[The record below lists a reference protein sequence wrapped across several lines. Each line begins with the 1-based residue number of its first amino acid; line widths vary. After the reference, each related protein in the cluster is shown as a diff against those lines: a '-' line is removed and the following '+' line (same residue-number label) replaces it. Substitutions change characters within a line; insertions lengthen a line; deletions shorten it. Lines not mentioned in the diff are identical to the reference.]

1 MQEGFICSLGIFQR
15 RTVTVGSQCMKPVE
29 ILKKLIGFPT
39 FQTSPDEVEEG
50 MKECAGYLSD
60 QLVALGFRVRVDDL
74 FNVTGERSFGGK
86 KIFLMNT
93 HFDTVA
99 PAREWADALVPKLKG
114 KELVG
119 LGASDAKGGIAA
131 ALSALSH
138 VDDSRFSKLIV
149 QFVNYE
155 DNGITFEGKRQLG
168 MPYFLSKNP
177 SFKADYGINI
187 EPTVRDNRHTV
198 SLGCTGR
205 VSFTVT
211 TVGRE
216 AHSSTPLKG
225 RNAIYDMT
233 RVISALRRVPAGRFR
248 MDGFSGVMPIN
259 VALIEGGRALN
270 IVPGECKITCE
281 RRVFPNENPDRI
293 IGSIRRAVEGVKSVD
308 ARVEFSGNV
317 QPPYIVEKEH
327 EVVKLAVD
335 SAKKTVGY
343 KPMLRIGLGRTD
355 SMYLFHLAGI
365 KTVIMG
371 PGHTGHVIGENIN
384 IDRLDEFAEILGNM
398 LKPEA

>member
-1 MQEGFICSLGIFQR
+1 MEVEGSL
-15 RTVTVGSQCMKPVE
+15 KPVD
-29 ILKKLIGFPT
+29 ILKKLIEFPT
-39 FQTSPDEVEEG
+39 FQTTLDRVEEG
-50 MKECAGYLSD
+50 MKDCARYLSD
-60 QLVALGFRVRVDDL
+60 QLEGLGFRVKVDDL
-74 FNVTGERSFGGK
+74 FNVTAERVFGGK
-86 KIFLMNT
+86 KSFLMNT

-99 PAREWADALVPKLKG
+99 PAKEWVDALTPKLKG

-119 LGASDAKGGIAA
+119 LGASDSKGGIAA

-138 VDDSRFSKLIV
+138 VDDSRFEKLIV

-168 MPYFLSKNP
+168 MPYFLGKNP
-177 SFKADYGINI
+177 GFKADYGINI
-187 EPTVRDNRHTV
+187 EPTVRDNKHTV

-211 TVGRE
+211 TIGKE
-216 AHSSTPLKG
+216 AHSSTPLRG

-233 RVISALRRVPAGRFR
+233 RVVSALRRVPAGRFK
-248 MDGFSGVMPIN
+248 MDGFSGVMPVN

-270 IVPGECKITCE
+270 IVPGECRITCE

-293 IGSIRRAVEGVKSVD
+293 VGSIRRAVEGIKGVD

-317 QPPYIVEKEH
+317 QPPYIVEKSH
-327 EVVKLAVD
+327 EVVRLVVD
-335 SAKKTVGY
+335 SAKRAVGY

-355 SMYLFHLAGI
+355 SMYLFHVAGV

-384 IDRLDEFAEILGNM
+384 IDRLNEFTGILGTM

>member
-1 MQEGFICSLGIFQR
+1 
-15 RTVTVGSQCMKPVE
+15 MKPVE

-39 FQTSPDEVEEG
+39 FQTSPDRVEEG
-50 MKECAGYLSD
+50 MKECARYLSD
-60 QLVALGFRVRVDDL
+60 QLVALGFKVRVDDL
-74 FNVTGERSFGGK
+74 FNVTGERNFGGK
-86 KIFLMNT
+86 KSFLMNT

-99 PAREWADALVPKLKG
+99 PAKEWVDALTPKLNGKG
-114 KELVG
+114 LVG

-131 ALSALSH
+131 ALSALSM
-138 VDDSRFSKLIV
+138 VDDSRFAKLIV

-168 MPYFLSKNP
+168 MPYFLGKNP
-177 SFKADYGINI
+177 GFKADYGINI
-187 EPTVRDNRHTV
+187 EPTVRDNRWTV

-211 TVGRE
+211 TVGKE

-233 RVISALRRVPAGRFR
+233 RVIGALKRVAPGRFE

-281 RRVFPNENPDRI
+281 RRVFPNENPGQI
-293 IGSIRRAVEGVKSVD
+293 IRSIKRAVEGVKGVD

-335 SAKKTVGY
+335 SAKRAVGY

-355 SMYLFHLAGI
+355 SMYLFHVAGI

-384 IDRLDEFAEILGNM
+384 TDRLNEFTEILANM
-398 LKPEA
+398 VKPEK

>member
-1 MQEGFICSLGIFQR
+1 
-15 RTVTVGSQCMKPVE
+15 MKPVE
-29 ILKKLIGFPT
+29 ILKRLIEFPT
-39 FQTSPDEVEEG
+39 FQTSLDRVEEG
-50 MKECAGYLSD
+50 MKDCARYLSD
-60 QLVALGFRVRVDDL
+60 QLVALGFKVRVDDL
-74 FNVTGERSFGGK
+74 FNVTGERAFGGK
-86 KIFLMNT
+86 KVFLMNT

-99 PAREWADALVPKLKG
+99 PAKEWPDALEPKLKG
-114 KELVG
+114 KELIG
-119 LGASDAKGGIAA
+119 LGSSDAKGGIAA
-131 ALSALSH
+131 ALSALSG
-138 VDDSRFSKLIV
+138 VDNSRFARLIV

-168 MPYFLSKNP
+168 MPYFLGKNP
-177 SFKADYGINI
+177 KFRADYGINI
-187 EPTVRDNRHTV
+187 EPTVRDDRHTV

-233 RVISALRRVPAGRFR
+233 RVINALRRVPAGRFK

-270 IVPGECKITCE
+270 IVPGDCKITCE

-293 IGSIRRAVEGVKSVD
+293 IGSIRRAVEGVKGVD

-317 QPPYIVEKEH
+317 QPAYIVEKSH
-327 EVVKLAVD
+327 EAVKLAVD
-335 SAKKTVGY
+335 SAKQTVGY
-343 KPMLRIGLGRTD
+343 KPVLRIGLGRTD
-355 SMYLFHLAGI
+355 SMYLFHVAGV

-384 IDRLDEFAEILGNM
+384 TDRLNEFVGILGNM
-398 LKPEA
+398 VKPEA